1 MVLRPTLLS
10 SPLTKRFITTTSRK
24 MAPKQEWMVILP
36 DAAGKLSKRMEVR
49 PDHLNNL
56 KPHVDS
62 GLWVFGG
69 ASLDE
74 PIKEGEPPKIN
85 GSVML
90 AVADT
95 KEEVMKNVKE
105 DVYFKSGVWDESK
118 IQIFPFKSAIREQL
132 AKS

>member
-1 MVLRPTLLS
+1 MSCHCSDNTDY
-10 SPLTKRFITTTSRK
+10 TDN
-24 MAPKQEWMVILP
+24 AP
-36 DAAGKLSKRMEVR
+36 ANR
-49 PDHLNNL
+49 DHLNNL

-95 KEEVMKNVKE
+95 KEEVMKSVKE

-118 IQIFPFKSAIREQL
+118 VSFFLS
-132 AKS
+132 

>member
-1 MVLRPTLLS
+1 
-10 SPLTKRFITTTSRK
+10 

-36 DAAGKLSKRMEVR
+36 DAPNMLPKRMEVR

-56 KPHVDS
+56 KPQVES
-62 GLWVFGG
+62 GHWVFGG
-69 ASLDE
+69 ASLDA

-95 KEEVMKNVKE
+95 KEEVMKSVKN
-105 DVYFKSGVWDESK
+105 DVYFQSGVWDESK
-118 IQIFPFKSAIREQL
+118 
-132 AKS
+132 

>member
-1 MVLRPTLLS
+1 M
-10 SPLTKRFITTTSRK
+10 
-24 MAPKQEWMVILP
+24 
-36 DAAGKLSKRMEVR
+36 
-49 PDHLNNL
+49 NNL

-118 IQIFPFKSAIREQL
+118 VSFFLRSLAGGKTKCRIACRFMATSTATRLLFLPALLLLQGQVPFRCMATSSLLFL
-132 AKS
+132 AAEVVRHISI

>member
-1 MVLRPTLLS
+1 
-10 SPLTKRFITTTSRK
+10 
-24 MAPKQEWMVILP
+24 
-36 DAAGKLSKRMEVR
+36 
-49 PDHLNNL
+49 
-56 KPHVDS
+56 
-62 GLWVFGG
+62 
-69 ASLDE
+69 
-74 PIKEGEPPKIN
+74 KEGEPPKIN

-132 AKS
+132 PKS

>member
-1 MVLRPTLLS
+1 MVLRLSLLS
-10 SPLTKRFITTTSRK
+10 YPLTKRLITTTSRK

-95 KEEVMKNVKE
+95 KEEVMKSVKE
-105 DVYFKSGVWDESK
+105 DVYFTSGVWDESK

-132 AKS
+132 PKA